1 MAEKCG
7 LATTHLDSLTPS
19 SEDPGMNPAAFS
31 CFALIYDDL
40 CQPIPAP
47 GIVAIE
53 TAVANSSRCAVPQ
66 QAPRPAGDYSCGCMF
81 WGERGG
87 GHTRQPVG
95 PSVDAAIM
103 TTVLSTNRVD
113 SRSFSSRN
121 CAFRRTHTSTDP
133 IRLLCIRLALPLTLS
148 LPSRFAPG
156 TKLMVAVSPR
166 APWFAGAFSRDC
178 TFLGCRGG
186 VLTINRQPVGPLVS
200 TAAITT
206 ATVINHV
213 DSGSF
218 SSRCCTLRRT
228 HTSADPIRI
237 LCIRLALTLTLS
249 RPPGFASC
257 ARLMVCVLPCALWV
271 VGDFSCDCMFWDDWG
286 GGLTGQ
292 PMGPQVD
299 TANMRTVLSTNHV
312 DSRSFSP
319 RCWAF
324 RRTHPSAN
332 PIRLLCIRLAL
343 PLTLSLPSGFVP
355 NTKLVVGASLRAL
368 GLVGDFSCDC
378 MFWDDRGGGLTGQP
392 MGPQVDTANMRT
404 VLSTN
409 HVDSRS
415 FSSRCWAFRRTHSSA
430 DPIRLLCIRL
440 ALPLTLSLPSR
451 FAPGT
456 KLMVAVS
463 PRAPWFAGAFSR
475 DCTFLGC
482 RGGVLTINRQPVG
495 PLVSTAAITTAT
507 VINHVDSGSFSSR
520 CCTLRRTHTSADPI
534 RILCIRLALT
544 LTLSRPPGFAS
555 CARLMVCV
563 LPCALW
569 VVGDFSCDCMFWDDW
584 GGGLTGQPMGPQ
596 VDTANMRTVLSTNH
610 VDSRSFS
617 PRCWAFRRTHPSAN
631 PIRLLCIRLALP
643 LTLSLPSG
651 FVPNTKLVVGASL
664 RALGLVGDFS
674 CDCMFWDD
682 RGGGLT
688 GQPMGP
694 QVDTAN
700 MRTVLSTNHVDS
712 RSFSSRCWAFRRT
725 HSSADPIRLLCIR
738 LALPLTLSLPSGFV
752 PSTKLMVG
760 ASPRALGLVK
770 DFSCDCTFWDE
781 RGGGLAPVGPRV
793 DTATIRT
800 VLSTNRVDSGSFSS
814 GCCAFRR
821 THTSADPIRLL
832 CIQLALPLTLPLPLR
847 FAPSARL
854 TVGGTPCAL
863 WLVGGFSCD
872 CMFWEN
878 SGGGLTTQPVGT
890 ATMTTVTSTN
900 RVDLESFSSRCWTF
914 RRTHTSADPIRVLCT
929 RLALPLTLS
938 LTSRLAPRARLTVDV
953 PTRAFWLAG
962 IFLRRK
968 KRCAGVV
975 GTRTDWVLKGEE
987 GGMTTPLL
995 QYVARFDG
1003 GGEIFGFGGGGY
1015 KESWSWCSLFVEY
1028 PSLFVATSGEKPAL
1042 RFRPRAVV
1050 AGRGV
1055 VAVCTRISSRECVYD
1070 K

>member
-1 MAEKCG
+1 MVCSPLLFLWGTKSRLGCVALVRLYGLLVGLFGLGSVASTEPRLLGTATVQQAWRRERAEPEARLLVTELLVAERCG

-31 CFALIYDDL
+31 CFALSYHDL

-113 SRSFSSRN
+113 TRSFSSRN

-257 ARLMVCVLPCALWV
+257 ARLMVCVSPCALWV
-271 VGDFSCDCMFWDDWG
+271 VGEFSCDCMFWDDWG

-292 PMGPQVD
+292 PMGQQVD

-355 NTKLVVGASLRAL
+355 STKLVVGASLRAL

-378 MFWDDRGGGLTGQP
+378 MFWYDRGGGLTGQP

-415 FSSRCWAFRRTHSSA
+415 FSSRCWAFRRTHPSA

-440 ALPLTLSLPSR
+440 ALPLTL
-451 FAPGT
+451 
-456 KLMVAVS
+456 
-463 PRAPWFAGAFSR
+463 
-475 DCTFLGC
+475 
-482 RGGVLTINRQPVG
+482 
-495 PLVSTAAITTAT
+495 
-507 VINHVDSGSFSSR
+507 H
-520 CCTLRRTHTSADPI
+520 
-534 RILCIRLALT
+534 
-544 LTLSRPPGFAS
+544 
-555 CARLMVCV
+555 
-563 LPCALW
+563 
-569 VVGDFSCDCMFWDDW
+569 
-584 GGGLTGQPMGPQ
+584 
-596 VDTANMRTVLSTNH
+596 
-610 VDSRSFS
+610 
-617 PRCWAFRRTHPSAN
+617 
-631 PIRLLCIRLALP
+631 
-643 LTLSLPSG
+643 
-651 FVPNTKLVVGASL
+651 
-664 RALGLVGDFS
+664 
-674 CDCMFWDD
+674 
-682 RGGGLT
+682 
-688 GQPMGP
+688 
-694 QVDTAN
+694 
-700 MRTVLSTNHVDS
+700 
-712 RSFSSRCWAFRRT
+712 
-725 HSSADPIRLLCIR
+725 
-738 LALPLTLSLPSGFV
+738 
-752 PSTKLMVG
+752 
-760 ASPRALGLVK
+760 
-770 DFSCDCTFWDE
+770 
-781 RGGGLAPVGPRV
+781 
-793 DTATIRT
+793 
-800 VLSTNRVDSGSFSS
+800 
-814 GCCAFRR
+814 
-821 THTSADPIRLL
+821 
-832 CIQLALPLTLPLPLR
+832 LPLR

-854 TVGGTPCAL
+854 TVGGTSCAL

-878 SGGGLTTQPVGT
+878 SGGGLTTQPVGA

-900 RVDLESFSSRCWTF
+900 RVDLESFSSSCWTF

-975 GTRTDWVLKGEE
+975 RARTDWVLKGEE

-1015 KESWSWCSLFVEY
+1015 KESWSWCSLFVDY

>member
-1 MAEKCG
+1 MAERCG

-31 CFALIYDDL
+31 CFALSYDDL

-66 QAPRPAGDYSCGCMF
+66 QAPRPAGDYLCGCMF

-103 TTVLSTNRVD
+103 TVLSTNRVD

-156 TKLMVAVSPR
+156 TKFMVAVSPR

-186 VLTINRQPVGPLVS
+186 VLTINRQPVRLLVS

-218 SSRCCTLRRT
+218 SSRCCTSRRT

-257 ARLMVCVLPCALWV
+257 ARLMVCVSPCALWV
-271 VGDFSCDCMFWDDWG
+271 VGDFSCDCMFWDVWG

-292 PMGPQVD
+292 PMGPQVV
-299 TANMRTVLSTNHV
+299 TANTRTVLSTNHV

-355 NTKLVVGASLRAL
+355 STKLVVGASLRAL

-378 MFWDDRGGGLTGQP
+378 MFWYDRGGGLTGQP

-415 FSSRCWAFRRTHSSA
+415 FSSRCWAFRRTH
-430 DPIRLLCIRL
+430 P
-440 ALPLTLSLPSR
+440 
-451 FAPGT
+451 
-456 KLMVAVS
+456 
-463 PRAPWFAGAFSR
+463 
-475 DCTFLGC
+475 
-482 RGGVLTINRQPVG
+482 
-495 PLVSTAAITTAT
+495 
-507 VINHVDSGSFSSR
+507 
-520 CCTLRRTHTSADPI
+520 
-534 RILCIRLALT
+534 
-544 LTLSRPPGFAS
+544 
-555 CARLMVCV
+555 
-563 LPCALW
+563 
-569 VVGDFSCDCMFWDDW
+569 
-584 GGGLTGQPMGPQ
+584 
-596 VDTANMRTVLSTNH
+596 
-610 VDSRSFS
+610 
-617 PRCWAFRRTHPSAN
+617 
-631 PIRLLCIRLALP
+631 
-643 LTLSLPSG
+643 
-651 FVPNTKLVVGASL
+651 
-664 RALGLVGDFS
+664 
-674 CDCMFWDD
+674 
-682 RGGGLT
+682 
-688 GQPMGP
+688 
-694 QVDTAN
+694 
-700 MRTVLSTNHVDS
+700 
-712 RSFSSRCWAFRRT
+712 
-725 HSSADPIRLLCIR
+725 SADPIRLLCIR

-770 DFSCDCTFWDE
+770 DFSCDCMFRDE
-781 RGGGLAPVGPRV
+781 RGGGLAQVGPRV

-800 VLSTNRVDSGSFSS
+800 VLSTNRVGSGSFSS

-832 CIQLALPLTLPLPLR
+832 CIRLALPLTLHLPLR

-854 TVGGTPCAL
+854 TVGGTSCAL

-872 CMFWEN
+872 CMFWEK

-929 RLALPLTLS
+929 RLALPFTLS

>member
-1 MAEKCG
+1 MACSHQGGREGLVCSPLPFLWGTNSRLGCVALVGLYGLLVGLFGLGSVASTEPRLLGTATVQQAWRRERAEPGARLLVTELLVAERCG

-66 QAPRPAGDYSCGCMF
+66 QASRPAGDYSCGCMF

-206 ATVINHV
+206 ATLINHV

-257 ARLMVCVLPCALWV
+257 ARLMVCVSPCALWV

-332 PIRLLCIRLAL
+332 PIRLLCTRLAL

-355 NTKLVVGASLRAL
+355 STKLVVGASLRAL

-415 FSSRCWAFRRTHSSA
+415 FSSRCWAFRRTHS
-430 DPIRLLCIRL
+430 I
-440 ALPLTLSLPSR
+440 
-451 FAPGT
+451 
-456 KLMVAVS
+456 
-463 PRAPWFAGAFSR
+463 
-475 DCTFLGC
+475 
-482 RGGVLTINRQPVG
+482 
-495 PLVSTAAITTAT
+495 
-507 VINHVDSGSFSSR
+507 
-520 CCTLRRTHTSADPI
+520 
-534 RILCIRLALT
+534 
-544 LTLSRPPGFAS
+544 
-555 CARLMVCV
+555 
-563 LPCALW
+563 
-569 VVGDFSCDCMFWDDW
+569 
-584 GGGLTGQPMGPQ
+584 
-596 VDTANMRTVLSTNH
+596 
-610 VDSRSFS
+610 
-617 PRCWAFRRTHPSAN
+617 
-631 PIRLLCIRLALP
+631 
-643 LTLSLPSG
+643 
-651 FVPNTKLVVGASL
+651 
-664 RALGLVGDFS
+664 
-674 CDCMFWDD
+674 
-682 RGGGLT
+682 
-688 GQPMGP
+688 
-694 QVDTAN
+694 
-700 MRTVLSTNHVDS
+700 
-712 RSFSSRCWAFRRT
+712 
-725 HSSADPIRLLCIR
+725 ADPIRLLCIR

-770 DFSCDCTFWDE
+770 DFSCDCMFWDE

-890 ATMTTVTSTN
+890 ATMTTVTSAN

-914 RRTHTSADPIRVLCT
+914 RRTHTIADPIRVLCT

-1055 VAVCTRISSRECVYD
+1055 VAVCTRISSQEYVHD

>member
-1 MAEKCG
+1 
-7 LATTHLDSLTPS
+7 
-19 SEDPGMNPAAFS
+19 
-31 CFALIYDDL
+31 
-40 CQPIPAP
+40 
-47 GIVAIE
+47 
-53 TAVANSSRCAVPQ
+53 
-66 QAPRPAGDYSCGCMF
+66 
-81 WGERGG
+81 
-87 GHTRQPVG
+87 
-95 PSVDAAIM
+95 
-103 TTVLSTNRVD
+103 
-113 SRSFSSRN
+113 
-121 CAFRRTHTSTDP
+121 
-133 IRLLCIRLALPLTLS
+133 
-148 LPSRFAPG
+148 
-156 TKLMVAVSPR
+156 
-166 APWFAGAFSRDC
+166 
-178 TFLGCRGG
+178 
-186 VLTINRQPVGPLVS
+186 
-200 TAAITT
+200 
-206 ATVINHV
+206 
-213 DSGSF
+213 
-218 SSRCCTLRRT
+218 
-228 HTSADPIRI
+228 
-237 LCIRLALTLTLS
+237 
-249 RPPGFASC
+249 
-257 ARLMVCVLPCALWV
+257 MVCVSPCALWV

-292 PMGPQVD
+292 PMDQQVV

-355 NTKLVVGASLRAL
+355 STKLVVGASLRAL

-378 MFWDDRGGGLTGQP
+378 MFWYERGGGLTGQP

-415 FSSRCWAFRRTHSSA
+415 FSSRCWAFRRTH
-430 DPIRLLCIRL
+430 P
-440 ALPLTLSLPSR
+440 
-451 FAPGT
+451 
-456 KLMVAVS
+456 
-463 PRAPWFAGAFSR
+463 
-475 DCTFLGC
+475 
-482 RGGVLTINRQPVG
+482 
-495 PLVSTAAITTAT
+495 
-507 VINHVDSGSFSSR
+507 
-520 CCTLRRTHTSADPI
+520 
-534 RILCIRLALT
+534 
-544 LTLSRPPGFAS
+544 
-555 CARLMVCV
+555 
-563 LPCALW
+563 
-569 VVGDFSCDCMFWDDW
+569 
-584 GGGLTGQPMGPQ
+584 
-596 VDTANMRTVLSTNH
+596 
-610 VDSRSFS
+610 
-617 PRCWAFRRTHPSAN
+617 
-631 PIRLLCIRLALP
+631 
-643 LTLSLPSG
+643 
-651 FVPNTKLVVGASL
+651 
-664 RALGLVGDFS
+664 
-674 CDCMFWDD
+674 
-682 RGGGLT
+682 
-688 GQPMGP
+688 
-694 QVDTAN
+694 
-700 MRTVLSTNHVDS
+700 
-712 RSFSSRCWAFRRT
+712 
-725 HSSADPIRLLCIR
+725 SADPIRLLCIR

-752 PSTKLMVG
+752 PGTKLMVG

-770 DFSCDCTFWDE
+770 DFSCDCMFRDE

-832 CIQLALPLTLPLPLR
+832 CIRLALPLTLHLPLR

-854 TVGGTPCAL
+854 TVGGTSCAL

-900 RVDLESFSSRCWTF
+900 CVDLESFSSRCWTF

-995 QYVARFDG
+995 QYVARFDE